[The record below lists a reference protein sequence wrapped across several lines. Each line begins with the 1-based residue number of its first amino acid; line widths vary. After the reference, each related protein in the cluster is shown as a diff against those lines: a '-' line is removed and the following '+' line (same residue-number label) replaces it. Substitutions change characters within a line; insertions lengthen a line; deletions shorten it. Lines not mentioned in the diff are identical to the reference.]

1 MAIKLKL
8 QFSDRQ
14 KNYSSQDFLL
24 FGDSTKVL
32 TFLSRGV
39 NSGAE
44 FKKENLQALDSSTAL
59 LLYK

>member
-1 MAIKLKL
+1 MTRKLKL

-14 KNYSSQDFLL
+14 ENSSIQDFLL
-24 FGDSTKVL
+24 FGDNTKVL
-32 TFLSRGV
+32 TFLSRRV

-44 FKKENLQALDSSTAL
+44 FKKENILVLSASTAL